1 MKKRI
6 SNRVVVAFTEADTN
20 DLIVS
25 LNRDQGTVEETKW
38 AKKMAERLKNLKERS
53 IKRKH
58 QLLGLDTDYIKEK
71 NIKIEIK
78 VGEK

>member
-1 MKKRI
+1 
-6 SNRVVVAFTEADTN
+6 
-20 DLIVS
+20 
-25 LNRDQGTVEETKW
+25 
-38 AKKMAERLKNLKERS
+38 MAERLKNLKDRS

>member
-1 MKKRI
+1 MKNRI